1 MVLRV
6 LSHGSIA
13 LGCIDIAVMINWISR
28 LRLVAVAVLVA
39 RVTNFRNVLMVAS
52 RLSGFSRSA
61 FVRGPS
67 FGSRQFFSIL
77 NRWISI
83 LLHCGT

>member
-1 MVLRV
+1 MVLRA

-52 RLSGFSRSA
+52 RLSR
-61 FVRGPS
+61 V
-67 FGSRQFFSIL
+67 
-77 NRWISI
+77 
-83 LLHCGT
+83 